1 MTNRRNPL
9 ERQRGEARRAQDADS
24 DATDQAAS
32 NVTTAREAGSGM
44 ATGIVSPRDTAS
56 GQASGLQEATQMESR
71 QIADFQ
77 GSTLLGGGGSSAGT
91 AYGMEVENEDEG
103 TEHWGMDDPRRDHPG
118 EGECEEP
125 AEENYNDVQTE
136 TTQTGFRDPDWGNFP
151 EI

>member
-9 ERQRGEARRAQDADS
+9 ERQPGEARRAQDADS
-24 DATDQAAS
+24 DAADQSTS

-56 GQASGLQEATQMESR
+56 GQASGLQQAMQAENR
-71 QIADFQ
+71 QIADLQ
-77 GSTLLGGGGSSAGT
+77 GSTLLGGGGSGGT
-91 AYGMEVENEDEG
+91 TPLGMEVENEDEG
-103 TEHWGMDDPRRDHPG
+103 TEHWGMDDPRRTHPG
-118 EGECEEP
+118 EGSSEEP

-136 TTQTGFRDPDWGNFP
+136 TTQTGFRDPDWGNVP